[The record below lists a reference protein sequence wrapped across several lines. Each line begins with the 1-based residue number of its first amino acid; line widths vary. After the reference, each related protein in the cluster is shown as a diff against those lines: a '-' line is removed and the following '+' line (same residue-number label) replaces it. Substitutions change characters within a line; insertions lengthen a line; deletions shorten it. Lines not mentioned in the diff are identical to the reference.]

1 MDFFKNL
8 ADIVGYDN
16 IKKNEPMSK
25 HTSFKVGGN
34 ADYFIEI
41 NPDKNVIN
49 KISKFA
55 NENHIK
61 LTIIGNGTNILVSD
75 NGIRGIVLK
84 LKVDTSY
91 NICDDY
97 IEVSAGVQNAYVA
110 NIMLNNEMT
119 GFEFASGIPGTI
131 GGAIVMN
138 AGAFGSEM
146 KDILYEVSGIDLNTH
161 KIFNFNNNDCQF
173 SYRTS
178 IFQNNP
184 NLFILSAKIKY
195 SQGNRE
201 DIKNLMNEY
210 KEKRLST
217 QPLDKPS
224 AGSTFKRGDGFI
236 TAKLID
242 EAGLKGYS
250 IGGAMV
256 STKHAGFIV
265 NTGSA
270 TAKDIEE
277 LIKYV
282 KDEVYKKFNKKIE
295 EEVRIIK

>member
-97 IEVSAGVQNAYVA
+97 IEVFAGVQNAYVA

-173 SYRTS
+173 SYRKS

>member
-173 SYRTS
+173 SYRKS

>member
-41 NPDKNVIN
+41 NSDKNVIN

>member
-161 KIFNFNNNDCQF
+161 KSFNFNNDDCKF

-178 IFQNNP
+178 IFQNNQ

-265 NTGSA
+265 NNGSA

>member
-8 ADIVGYDN
+8 EDIVGYDN

-97 IEVSAGVQNAYVA
+97 IEVFAGVQNAYVA

-131 GGAIVMN
+131 GGTIVMN

-173 SYRTS
+173 SYRKS

>member
-161 KIFNFNNNDCQF
+161 KSFNFNNDDCKF

-178 IFQNNP
+178 IFQNNQ

-224 AGSTFKRGDGFI
+224 VGSTFKRGDGFI

>member
-8 ADIVGYDN
+8 EDIVGYDN

-97 IEVSAGVQNAYVA
+97 IEVFAGVQNAYVA

-161 KIFNFNNNDCQF
+161 KSFNFNNDDCKF

-178 IFQNNP
+178 IFQNNQ

>member
-1 MDFFKNL
+1 MDFCKNL

-41 NPDKNVIN
+41 NSDKNVIN

-146 KDILYEVSGIDLNTH
+146 KDILHEVSGIDLNTH

-173 SYRTS
+173 SYRKS

>member
-41 NPDKNVIN
+41 NSDKNVIN

-161 KIFNFNNNDCQF
+161 KSFNFNNDDCKF

-178 IFQNNP
+178 IFQNNQ